1 MSKPGIGIRRL
12 NRPNGRPRLSDQ
24 ELLERERKRN
34 ANPIRRIT
42 PDQRVALEAIATGH
56 SLEEAAERSGIPAD
70 DLAARIYRPEMIRAI
85 EAVRFILHAR
95 IRDAALYELACI
107 GGAIKGGRTPA
118 SDDEKVRAAAL
129 KTVVGS
135 CRPGSFSPDTLRPYG
150 DDPCADDGSDGND
163 EQPPSLPVPQLVLLN
178 GEEGSQ

>member
-1 MSKPGIGIRRL
+1 MSKPDIGIRRL

-24 ELLERERKRN
+24 ELIERERKRN
-34 ANPIRRIT
+34 ANPIRKIT
-42 PDQRVALEAIATGH
+42 PQQRIALEALATGH
-56 SLEEAAERSGIPAD
+56 NLDEAAEMSGIPAEE
-70 DLAARIYRPEMIRAI
+70 LAARIYRPEMIRAI
-85 EAVRFILHAR
+85 EAIRLILHSR

-135 CRPGSFSPDTLRPYG
+135 TRVAAFSPDTLRPYG

-163 EQPPSLPVPQLVLLN
+163 EHLPSLPVPQLVLLN